1 MYFSI
6 YHHTPNT
13 RQVGYRKT
21 ERTLRPYTEEVISRN
36 EKQKVASPT
45 SYAFHTPYSLH
56 AIHTHAACQGIKKK
70 KDSSVSPNVRR
81 KKETT
86 PPRKFNAMQKN
97 TIRERILVKSGFHH
111 EKSSSP
117 PWFWSPSMMSTLNT
131 NSLVSL
137 AISNAMGGSD
147 WFHILHCRSPSSSSR
162 PSSAIALPS

>member
-21 ERTLRPYTEEVISRN
+21 ERTLRPYTKEVISRN

-70 KDSSVSPNVRR
+70 KRLVRKPQCEAQKRDYTSQKVQRYAKEHDKRKDSRQVG
-81 KKETT
+81 
-86 PPRKFNAMQKN
+86 
-97 TIRERILVKSGFHH
+97 L
-111 EKSSSP
+111 SS
-117 PWFWSPSMMSTLNT
+117 
-131 NSLVSL
+131 
-137 AISNAMGGSD
+137 
-147 WFHILHCRSPSSSSR
+147 
-162 PSSAIALPS
+162 